1 MPESIKSAIIDKD
14 MRDKKI
20 ALTQLK
26 DILKQIDDLASDAE
40 EIVNKHFKEFSVKAD
55 SYGVFQLGWSSN
67 PYDTTLSTIVEEI
80 EDELEVAFEPA
91 E

>member
-1 MPESIKSAIIDKD
+1 

-20 ALTQLK
+20 ALTKLK
-26 DILKQIDDLASDAE
+26 DILKQIDDLGFRAG
-40 EIVNKHFKEFSVKAD
+40 EIVNEHFKEFSVKAE

-80 EDELEVAFEPA
+80 EDISYFMFEPA